1 MYRVRGGEKERR
13 DGWEYSFEYPFRD
26 EHPALDPERAYLL
39 VILAAESEGAPP
51 QPFYGVIPI
60 HQPGGIWNKIL
71 GALDPG
77 RWGKAAARWVIEG
90 AHGTLCGVVERAAG
104 ERRRR
109 LRGHPV
115 SDIFTGT
122 PAGLTYDHEIVR
134 QAWMAVWVIT
144 SGALVVIIGWMGL
157 SLIMGDH
164 VGRAQAGW
172 RELVPRLALGLVA
185 AAASLW
191 WCALVIDVADAV
203 SGFVA
208 AELGVTAGDM
218 LRSTLRTLLTA
229 VAAGSVGMALL
240 LALLYLVYAFFVLY
254 LVVQMVLRL
263 ALIDILLAL
272 APIALG
278 LWILPHTA
286 NWGRHWLR
294 LFMTTVFQQAIQLVA
309 LALGVGFLN
318 EFAAI
323 AAIEPVQDL
332 VWKLLM
338 SLAFIYLA
346 TRVPSLLGNTGTF
359 DSWLHTLYFGMSLP
373 GSMVRSARSL
383 ALIGGGAAGGPAG
396 AVVAAGAAGG
406 VASAATSGVRSAAEM
421 ATPSAGGGGGAGGGS
436 PRSSSE

>member
-1 MYRVRGGEKERR
+1 M
-13 DGWEYSFEYPFRD
+13 
-26 EHPALDPERAYLL
+26 
-39 VILAAESEGAPP
+39 
-51 QPFYGVIPI
+51 
-60 HQPGGIWNKIL
+60 
-71 GALDPG
+71 
-77 RWGKAAARWVIEG
+77 
-90 AHGTLCGVVERAAG
+90 
-104 ERRRR
+104 
-109 LRGHPV
+109 

-144 SGALVVIIGWMGL
+144 SGALVVIIGWMGI
-157 SLIMGDH
+157 SLIVGDH

-203 SGFVA
+203 SGFIA

-218 LRSTLRTLLTA
+218 LRSTLETLLRA
-229 VAAGSVGMALL
+229 VQVGSVGMALL
-240 LALLYLVYAFFVLY
+240 LALIYLVYGFFVLY

-286 NWGRHWLR
+286 GWGRHWLR

-309 LALGVGFLN
+309 LALGIGFLN
-318 EFAAI
+318 EYAAI
-323 AAIEPVQDL
+323 GGADAMQDL
-332 VWKLLM
+332 AWKLLM

-346 TRVPSLLGNTGTF
+346 TRVPSLLGNAGTF
-359 DSWLHTLYFGMSLP
+359 DAWLHTLYFGMSLP
-373 GSMVRSARSL
+373 GSMARSARSL
-383 ALIGGGAAGGPAG
+383 GMLAGGGAAGGPAG
-396 AVVAAGAAGG
+396 VVAAGALSAGAG
-406 VASAATSGVRSAAEM
+406 AAASAAASGVGSAAESS
-421 ATPSAGGGGGAGGGS
+421 TPSTGSGGAAGS
-436 PRSSSE
+436 APRSSAE